1 MTMNW
6 KPVPLALL
14 AIVGVVIG
22 VACSGDDDSAGATAG
37 ANPTAY
43 TPESDF
49 MGVFVTPAL
58 PKPDAVLTDTS
69 GQPFDLRKET
79 DGVVTLLYVG
89 YTHCPDVC
97 PTHMAD
103 IMTVL
108 EKLPA
113 DVSSQ
118 IKVVFVTADPDR
130 DTPEVLRKWLD
141 IFSKDFIGLTGT
153 QAQVDAFQRSLSIS
167 PADKTDIGG
176 GNYTVNHAA
185 YVMAYSQD
193 NLAHLVYPL
202 GVTQET
208 WMNDLTILVKEGW
221 KQ

>member
-1 MTMNW
+1 MKW
-6 KPVPLALL
+6 QPIPLALL
-14 AIVGVVIG
+14 AIAGLVVGI
-22 VACSGDDDSAGATAG
+22 ACSGDDDSS
-37 ANPTAY
+37 NSNRSPTAY
-43 TPESDF
+43 TVDTDF

-58 PKPDAVLTDTS
+58 PKPDAILTDTS

-79 DGVVTLLYVG
+79 EGFVTLLYVG

-103 IMTVL
+103 IAYVL
-108 EKLPA
+108 KELPE
-113 DVSSQ
+113 DVSSK
-118 IKVVFVTADPDR
+118 IKVVLVTADPER

-141 IFSKDFIGLTGT
+141 LFSEDFIGLTGT
-153 QAQVDAFQRSLSIS
+153 REQTDAFQQSLSMN
-167 PADKTDIGG
+167 PASRTDIGG

-202 GVTQET
+202 GVTDET